1 MLKFLPLPEAVKAMH
16 KAVTPIERRPA
27 PAGWVV
33 KVHAHYYTGHGRN
46 ELERWTP
53 FLKFAK
59 RYRRQAWAKKIAE
72 QLGGQA
78 ILVEPPALT
87 PPIRG

>member
-1 MLKFLPLPEAVKAMH
+1 MRKVVA
-16 KAVTPIERRPA
+16 PIKRRPA
-27 PAGWVV
+27 PAGWLV
-33 KVHAHYYTGHGRN
+33 KVHAHYYTGSGRS

-53 FLKFAK
+53 FPKFAK
-59 RYRRQAWAKKIAE
+59 VYRRHAWAKKIAE

-78 ILVEPPALT
+78 IPVAPPGSN

>member
-1 MLKFLPLPEAVKAMH
+1 MR
-16 KAVTPIERRPA
+16 KAVAPMERRPT

-33 KVHAHYYTGHGRN
+33 KVDAQYYTGSGRS
-46 ELERWTP
+46 EFERWTP
-53 FLKFAK
+53 FPKFAK

-78 ILVEPPALT
+78 VLVEPPAPN